1 MTKQELKTRW
11 IAILRQK
18 AEYEHNAREE
28 GEVVCEPDIDDICNE
43 IEAFFTGLT
52 N

>member
-11 IAILRQK
+11 IGILRQK
-18 AEYEHNAREE
+18 ANYEHNARKN
-28 GEVVCEPDIDDICNE
+28 GEIVSSPDIDDICNE
-43 IEAFFTGLT
+43 IEAFFTCLT

>member
-11 IAILRQK
+11 IGILRQK
-18 AEYEHNAREE
+18 AKYEHNARKN
-28 GEVVCEPDIDDICNE
+28 GEVVCDPDIDDICNE

>member
-1 MTKQELKTRW
+1 MTKDELRRRW
-11 IAILRQK
+11 VGLLRGK
-18 AEYEHNAREE
+18 AEYEHNARKN

-43 IEAFFTGLT
+43 IESFFTGLI

>member
-11 IAILRQK
+11 IGILRQT
-18 AEYEHNAREE
+18 AECEHNARKN
-28 GEVVCEPDIDDICNE
+28 GKIVCVPDIDDICNE